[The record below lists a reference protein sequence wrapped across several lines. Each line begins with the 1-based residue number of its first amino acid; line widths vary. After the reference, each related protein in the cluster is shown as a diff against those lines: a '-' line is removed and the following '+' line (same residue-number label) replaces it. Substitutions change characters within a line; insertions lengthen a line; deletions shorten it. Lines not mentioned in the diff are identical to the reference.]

1 MIGDKESTYKLDK
14 PEKLNELLK
23 ADGGDDCTGCKVIG
37 GGAFL
42 GLGAYSYFSGMSQ
55 IEQQRAKIIASR
67 SFLGVRS
74 RKAGIAATSLG
85 LAWMGIYRLL
95 M

>member
-1 MIGDKESTYKLDK
+1 MASNIESAHKLDK
-14 PEKLNELLK
+14 PEKLNDLLK
-23 ADGGDDCTGCKVIG
+23 ADRGDDCAGCRIIG

-55 IEQQRAKIIASR
+55 IEQQRAKIIASK

-85 LAWMGIYRLL
+85 LVWMGIYRLFL
-95 M
+95 

>member
-1 MIGDKESTYKLDK
+1 MARDTETPYKLDK
-14 PEKLNELLK
+14 PEKLNDLLR
-23 ADGGDDCTGCKVIG
+23 ADGADDCAGCRIIG

-55 IEQQRAKIIASR
+55 IEQQRAKIIASK
-67 SFLGVRS
+67 SFLGIRS
-74 RKAGIAATSLG
+74 RKAGITATSLG
-85 LAWMGIYRLL
+85 LVWMGIYRLF